1 MRARRAGCAILGARN
16 FRGITAGK
24 GYGVMTDDVDPAGVG
39 LADAIGQVRAELEQA
54 IKDGE
59 ESPVAFRAG
68 PVEMEFEVAFTRTGG
83 VSGGF
88 QLSVLSFGAK
98 GEKSTAATH
107 RVKVALTPADREG
120 RDILIGDTG
129 PRDTGTR

>member
-1 MRARRAGCAILGARN
+1 
-16 FRGITAGK
+16 
-24 GYGVMTDDVDPAGVG
+24 MTDDVDPTGVG
-39 LADAIGQVRAELEQA
+39 LANAIGQVRAELEQA
-54 IKDGE
+54 IKDGQ

-98 GEKSTAATH
+98 REKSAAATH

-120 RDILIGDTG
+120 QDILIGDTAS
-129 PRDTGTR
+129 RDSGTR